1 MIRVD
6 LLDRQRRWSWSKALL
21 SILVVCGG
29 LYGIHQFSPALV
41 RPLFNTGSDL
51 ISKAQQELAP
61 KTTPSPAAQQE
72 TTPKP
77 VAQQEN
83 TTPSPVVQQE
93 TTPEPTAQQET
104 TPSPVQETTPKPVA
118 QQENTTPSPVVQQET
133 TPEPTAQQETTPE
146 PVAQQ
151 ENTTPSPVQE
161 TTPKPV
167 AQQENTTPKPV
178 VQQEITPEPVAQQET
193 TPSPVQEVT
202 PSPAVQQENTPEPQ
216 ETTPSPGQDPPSPAA
231 EQETTPKPVAQQEAT
246 PSSIVQRET
255 TPRPTSTPTPPQDP
269 SSQRNTACHQVM
281 RINEK
286 VSAGIRVSSL
296 NCNSRGEYWLEGT
309 SPSNKVLRMFRLSL
323 QALPSRISFSTWWEE
338 RTLRFSI
345 QGRFV
350 DQDAPP
356 LAPLS
361 SSQAEQFFSKVIRW
375 ADASGLDSLSIQEP
389 IHRSMSPARTH
400 QRQKLRGLGSPQ
412 QIDAF
417 LQQLQQAEEVATL
430 GEILLMPVK
439 SDENGWVQARLYA
452 AVDIIVEG
460 P

>member
-21 SILVVCGG
+21 LILVVCGG

-51 ISKAQQELAP
+51 ISKAQQEFTP
-61 KTTPSPAAQQE
+61 KPTPSPAVE
-72 TTPKP
+72 
-77 VAQQEN
+77 
-83 TTPSPVVQQE
+83 QE
-93 TTPEPTAQQET
+93 TTPEPTA
-104 TPSPVQETTPKPVA
+104 
-118 QQENTTPSPVVQQET
+118 QQET

-146 PVAQQ
+146 P
-151 ENTTPSPVQE
+151 T
-161 TTPKPV
+161 
-167 AQQENTTPKPV
+167 
-178 VQQEITPEPVAQQET
+178 AQQET
-193 TPSPVQEVT
+193 
-202 PSPAVQQENTPEPQ
+202 
-216 ETTPSPGQDPPSPAA
+216 
-231 EQETTPKPVAQQEAT
+231 T

-255 TPRPTSTPTPPQDP
+255 TP
-269 SSQRNTACHQVM
+269 QRSTACHQVM

-286 VSAGIRVSSL
+286 VPAEIRVSSL
-296 NCNSRGEYWLEGT
+296 NCNSSGEYWLEGA
-309 SPSNKVLRMFRLSL
+309 SPSHKVLRMFRLSL
-323 QALPSRISFSTWWEE
+323 QSLPSRVSFSTWREE
-338 RTLRFSI
+338 RTLRFSF

-361 SSQAEQFFSKVIRW
+361 SSQAEQFLGKVARW
-375 ADASGLDSLSIQEP
+375 AEASGLDSLSIHKP
-389 IHRSMSPARTH
+389 IHRPLSSARTH

-430 GEILLMPVK
+430 GEVLLLPIK

-452 AVDIIVEG
+452 AVDIIVDG

>member
-21 SILVVCGG
+21 LILVVCGG

-51 ISKAQQELAP
+51 ISKAQQEFTP
-61 KTTPSPAAQQE
+61 KPTPSPTVQQESTPEPTAQQE
-72 TTPKP
+72 TTPSP
-77 VAQQEN
+77 VQESTPEPTAQQES
-83 TTPSPVVQQE
+83 TPSPVQESTPSPVQESAPEPTAQQESTPEPTAQQEKPTPSPAVQQESTPEPTAQQESTPSPVQESTPEPTAQQEKPTPSPTVQQE

-104 TPSPVQETTPKPVA
+104 TPSSV
-118 QQENTTPSPVVQQET
+118 
-133 TPEPTAQQETTPE
+133 
-146 PVAQQ
+146 
-151 ENTTPSPVQE
+151 
-161 TTPKPV
+161 
-167 AQQENTTPKPV
+167 
-178 VQQEITPEPVAQQET
+178 
-193 TPSPVQEVT
+193 
-202 PSPAVQQENTPEPQ
+202 
-216 ETTPSPGQDPPSPAA
+216 
-231 EQETTPKPVAQQEAT
+231 
-246 PSSIVQRET
+246 VQRET
-255 TPRPTSTPTPPQDP
+255 TP
-269 SSQRNTACHQVM
+269 QRSTACHQVM

-286 VSAGIRVSSL
+286 VPAEIRVSSL
-296 NCNSRGEYWLEGT
+296 NCNSSGEYWLEGT
-309 SPSNKVLRMFRLSL
+309 SPSHKVLRMFRLSL
-323 QALPSRISFSTWWEE
+323 QALPSRISFSTWREE
-338 RTLRFSI
+338 RTLRFSF

-361 SSQAEQFFSKVIRW
+361 SSQAEQFLGKVARW
-375 ADASGLDSLSIQEP
+375 AEASGLDSLSIHKP
-389 IHRSMSPARTH
+389 IHRPLSPTRAH

-430 GEILLMPVK
+430 GEVLLLPIK

-452 AVDIIVEG
+452 AVDIIVDG

>member
-29 LYGIHQFSPALV
+29 LYGIHLFFPALVGSLFSADSAFSPAV
-41 RPLFNTGSDL
+41 QQEQEAASNPVVQQESTP
-51 ISKAQQELAP
+51 KPTAQQETA
-61 KTTPSPAAQQE
+61 PSPVQE

-77 VAQQEN
+77 VAQQEKPA
-83 TTPSPVVQQE
+83 PSPAVQQE

-118 QQENTTPSPVVQQET
+118 QQEKPAPSPAVQQET
-133 TPEPTAQQETTPE
+133 TPEPTAQQETTP
-146 PVAQQ
+146 
-151 ENTTPSPVQE
+151 
-161 TTPKPV
+161 
-167 AQQENTTPKPV
+167 
-178 VQQEITPEPVAQQET
+178 
-193 TPSPVQEVT
+193 
-202 PSPAVQQENTPEPQ
+202 
-216 ETTPSPGQDPPSPAA
+216 
-231 EQETTPKPVAQQEAT
+231 
-246 PSSIVQRET
+246 
-255 TPRPTSTPTPPQDP
+255 RPTPIPTPPQDP
-269 SSQRNTACHQVM
+269 SSQRNTACNQVM

-296 NCNSRGEYWLEGT
+296 NCNSSGEYWLEGT
-309 SPSNKVLRMFRLSL
+309 SPSYKVLRMFRLSL
-323 QALPSRISFSTWWEE
+323 QALPSRVSFSTWREE
-338 RTLRFSI
+338 RTLRFSF
-345 QGRFV
+345 QGRFA
-350 DQDAPP
+350 DQDSPP

-361 SSQAEQFFSKVIRW
+361 SGQVEQFFGKVARW
-375 ADASGLDSLSIQEP
+375 ADASGLDSLSIEEP
-389 IHRSMSPARTH
+389 THRALSSARTH

-430 GEILLMPVK
+430 GEVLLMPVK

-452 AVDIIVEG
+452 AVDIIVDG